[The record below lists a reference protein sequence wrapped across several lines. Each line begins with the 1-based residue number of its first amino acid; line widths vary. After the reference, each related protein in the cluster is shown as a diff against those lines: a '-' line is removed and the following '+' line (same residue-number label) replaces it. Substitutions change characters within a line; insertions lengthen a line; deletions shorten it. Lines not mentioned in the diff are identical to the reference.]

1 MGDFRKSI
9 HLFFDNILH
18 FTHFPFSHS
27 DWWVGHNSFGILSFV
42 TASRMEW
49 LPVGDVLM
57 SVVQKVYHMHNK
69 LFLMLLVLQNV
80 VEFC

>member
-1 MGDFRKSI
+1 
-9 HLFFDNILH
+9 
-18 FTHFPFSHS
+18 
-27 DWWVGHNSFGILSFV
+27 
-42 TASRMEW
+42 MEW

-69 LFLMLLVLQNV
+69 LFLMLLVLQNA